1 MRMDR
6 YEEEEKTNDTKQT
19 RTNKNQELYTD
30 VYLNNVYVDINNLKE
45 VMERENFEEDNKQ
58 ETLKV
63 VKETLPTSH
72 PYQEKNYDIVSI
84 IDEAIKN
91 KKDDNLKRNLDIE
104 NINSL
109 EIDSIIESIN
119 ESQKEEEKELKND
132 NLLTDLMPN
141 DDNTTVIAPLEEP
154 ILDASLIADFDSKQ
168 EAEISH
174 DMLDDD
180 ITEKDFV
187 EDDSFQDKKKSKIKI
202 VLIIFGILI
211 VIAIVVGI
219 LLFRGII

>member
-45 VMERENFEEDNKQ
+45 VMERENYDENNNQ
-58 ETLKV
+58 ETLKI
-63 VKETLPTSH
+63 VKEPLSVNNS
-72 PYQEKNYDIVSI
+72 YQEKNYDILSI

-104 NINSL
+104 NINNL
-109 EIDSIIESIN
+109 EIDSIIQSIN
-119 ESQKEEEKELKND
+119 ENQKEEEKELKKD
-132 NLLTDLMPN
+132 NLLADLMPN

-154 ILDASLIADFDSKQ
+154 ILDASLIADFENKK
-168 EAEISH
+168 EEISH
-174 DMLDDD
+174 DMLDGD

-187 EDDSFQDKKKSKIKI
+187 EDDSFQEKKKSKIKI
-202 VLIIFGILI
+202 VLIIFSILI

-219 LLFRGII
+219 LLFRDII

>member
-45 VMERENFEEDNKQ
+45 VMERENFEEDNNQ

-119 ESQKEEEKELKND
+119 ESQKEEEKELKKLKKD
-132 NLLTDLMPN
+132 IRDYFKVMEGYFPKAT
-141 DDNTTVIAPLEEP
+141 
-154 ILDASLIADFDSKQ
+154 SSK
-168 EAEISH
+168 ARCI
-174 DMLDDD
+174 DCCYRN
-180 ITEKDFV
+180 IC
-187 EDDSFQDKKKSKIKI
+187 IK
-202 VLIIFGILI
+202 
-211 VIAIVVGI
+211 
-219 LLFRGII
+219 

>member
-45 VMERENFEEDNKQ
+45 VMERENYDENNNQ
-58 ETLKV
+58 ETLKI
-63 VKETLPTSH
+63 VKEPLSVNNS
-72 PYQEKNYDIVSI
+72 YQEKKYDILSI

-104 NINSL
+104 NINNL
-109 EIDSIIESIN
+109 EIDSIIQSIN
-119 ESQKEEEKELKND
+119 ENQKEEEKELKKD
-132 NLLTDLMPN
+132 NLLADLMPN

-154 ILDASLIADFDSKQ
+154 ILDTSLIADFDSKQ
-168 EAEISH
+168 EEISH
-174 DMLDDD
+174 DMLDGD

-187 EDDSFQDKKKSKIKI
+187 EDGSLKWKKKSKIKI
-202 VLIIFGILI
+202 VLIILGILI
-211 VIAIVVGI
+211 VVALIIGI
-219 LLFRGII
+219 FLFKDII

>member
-45 VMERENFEEDNKQ
+45 VMERENSEEDNNQ

-132 NLLTDLMPN
+132 NLLADLMPN

-174 DMLDDD
+174 DMLDGD

-202 VLIIFGILI
+202 VLIILIILI
-211 VIAIVVGI
+211 LIALVVGI
-219 LLFRGII
+219 LLFRDII

>member
-6 YEEEEKTNDTKQT
+6 YEEKEKTNDTKQT

-45 VMERENFEEDNKQ
+45 VMERENYDENNNQ
-58 ETLKV
+58 ETLKI
-63 VKETLPTSH
+63 VKEPLSVNNS
-72 PYQEKNYDIVSI
+72 YQEKNYDILSI

-104 NINSL
+104 NINNL
-109 EIDSIIESIN
+109 EIDSIIQSIN
-119 ESQKEEEKELKND
+119 ENQKEEEKELKKD

-154 ILDASLIADFDSKQ
+154 ILDTSLIADFDSKQ
-168 EAEISH
+168 EEISH
-174 DMLDDD
+174 DMLDGD

-187 EDDSFQDKKKSKIKI
+187 EDGSLKWKKKSKIKI
-202 VLIIFGILI
+202 VLIILGILI
-211 VIAIVVGI
+211 VVALIIGI
-219 LLFRGII
+219 FLFKDII

>member
-72 PYQEKNYDIVSI
+72 PYKKKKYDIVSI

-154 ILDASLIADFDSKQ
+154 ILDASLIADFENKK
-168 EAEISH
+168 EEISH
-174 DMLDDD
+174 DMLDGD

-187 EDDSFQDKKKSKIKI
+187 EDDSFQEKKKSKIKI
-202 VLIIFGILI
+202 VLIIFSILI

-219 LLFRGII
+219 LLFRDII

>member
-6 YEEEEKTNDTKQT
+6 YEEKEKTNDTKQT

-45 VMERENFEEDNKQ
+45 VMERENYDENNNQ
-58 ETLKV
+58 ETLKI
-63 VKETLPTSH
+63 VKEPLSVNNS
-72 PYQEKNYDIVSI
+72 YQEKKYDILSI

-104 NINSL
+104 NINNL
-109 EIDSIIESIN
+109 EIDSIIQSIN
-119 ESQKEEEKELKND
+119 ENQKEEEKELKKD
-132 NLLTDLMPN
+132 NLLADLMPN

-154 ILDASLIADFDSKQ
+154 ILDTSLIADFDSKQ
-168 EAEISH
+168 EEISH
-174 DMLDDD
+174 DMLDGD

-187 EDDSFQDKKKSKIKI
+187 EDGSLKWKKKSKIKI
-202 VLIIFGILI
+202 VLIILGILI
-211 VIAIVVGI
+211 VVALIIGI
-219 LLFRGII
+219 FLFKDII

>member
-6 YEEEEKTNDTKQT
+6 YEEKEKTNDTKQT

-45 VMERENFEEDNKQ
+45 VMERENYDENNNQ
-58 ETLKV
+58 ETLKI
-63 VKETLPTSH
+63 VKEPLSVNNS
-72 PYQEKNYDIVSI
+72 YQEKNYDILSI

-104 NINSL
+104 NINNL
-109 EIDSIIESIN
+109 EIDSIIQSIN
-119 ESQKEEEKELKND
+119 ENQKEEEKELKKD
-132 NLLTDLMPN
+132 NLLADLMPN

-154 ILDASLIADFDSKQ
+154 ILDTSLIADFDSKQ
-168 EAEISH
+168 EEISH
-174 DMLDDD
+174 DMLDGD

-187 EDDSFQDKKKSKIKI
+187 EDGSLKWKKKSKIKI
-202 VLIIFGILI
+202 VLIILGILI
-211 VIAIVVGI
+211 VVALIIGI
-219 LLFRGII
+219 FLFKDII

>member
-72 PYQEKNYDIVSI
+72 PYQEKKYDIVSI

-119 ESQKEEEKELKND
+119 ENQKEEEKELKKD
-132 NLLTDLMPN
+132 NLLADLMPN

-154 ILDASLIADFDSKQ
+154 ILDTSLIADFDSKQ
-168 EAEISH
+168 EEISH
-174 DMLDDD
+174 DMLDGD

-187 EDDSFQDKKKSKIKI
+187 EDGSLKWKKKSKIKI
-202 VLIIFGILI
+202 VLIILGILI
-211 VIAIVVGI
+211 VVALIIGI
-219 LLFRGII
+219 FLFKDII

>member
-45 VMERENFEEDNKQ
+45 VMERENFEEDNNQ

>member
-6 YEEEEKTNDTKQT
+6 YEEKEKTNDTKQT

-45 VMERENFEEDNKQ
+45 VMERENYDENNNQ
-58 ETLKV
+58 ETLKI
-63 VKETLPTSH
+63 VKEPLSVNNS
-72 PYQEKNYDIVSI
+72 YQEKNYDILSI

-132 NLLTDLMPN
+132 NLLADLMPN

-154 ILDASLIADFDSKQ
+154 ILDASLIADFENKK
-168 EAEISH
+168 EEISH
-174 DMLDDD
+174 DMLDGD

-202 VLIIFGILI
+202 VLIILGILI

>member
-6 YEEEEKTNDTKQT
+6 YGEEEKTNDTKQT

-72 PYQEKNYDIVSI
+72 PYQEKKYDIVSI

-154 ILDASLIADFDSKQ
+154 ILDASLIADFENKK
-168 EAEISH
+168 EEISH
-174 DMLDDD
+174 DMLDGD

-187 EDDSFQDKKKSKIKI
+187 EDDSFQEKKKSKIKI
-202 VLIIFGILI
+202 VLIIFSILI

-219 LLFRGII
+219 LLFRDII

>member
-6 YEEEEKTNDTKQT
+6 YEEKEKTNDTKQT

-45 VMERENFEEDNKQ
+45 VMERENYDENNNQ
-58 ETLKV
+58 ETLKI
-63 VKETLPTSH
+63 VKEPLSVNNS
-72 PYQEKNYDIVSI
+72 YQEKNYDILSI

-154 ILDASLIADFDSKQ
+154 ILDASLIADFENKK
-168 EAEISH
+168 EEISH
-174 DMLDDD
+174 DMLDGD

-187 EDDSFQDKKKSKIKI
+187 EDDSFQEKKKSKIKI
-202 VLIIFGILI
+202 VLIIFSILI

>member
-63 VKETLPTSH
+63 VKETLPTTN
-72 PYQEKNYDIVSI
+72 PYQEKKYDIVSI

-154 ILDASLIADFDSKQ
+154 ILDASLIADFENKK
-168 EAEISH
+168 EEEISH

-187 EDDSFQDKKKSKIKI
+187 EDDSFQEKKKSKIKI
-202 VLIIFGILI
+202 VLIIFSILI

-219 LLFRGII
+219 LLFRDII

>member
-6 YEEEEKTNDTKQT
+6 YEEKEKTNDTKQT

-45 VMERENFEEDNKQ
+45 VMERENYDENNNQ
-58 ETLKV
+58 ETLKI
-63 VKETLPTSH
+63 VKEPLSVNNS
-72 PYQEKNYDIVSI
+72 YQEKNYDILSI

-109 EIDSIIESIN
+109 EIDSIIQSIN
-119 ESQKEEEKELKND
+119 ENQKEEEKELKKD
-132 NLLTDLMPN
+132 NLLADLMPN

-154 ILDASLIADFDSKQ
+154 ILDTSLIADFDSKQ
-168 EAEISH
+168 EEISH
-174 DMLDDD
+174 DMLDGD

-187 EDDSFQDKKKSKIKI
+187 EDGSLKWKKKSKIKI
-202 VLIIFGILI
+202 VLIILGILI
-211 VIAIVVGI
+211 VVALIIGI
-219 LLFRGII
+219 FLFKDII

>member
-6 YEEEEKTNDTKQT
+6 YEEKEKTNDTKQT

-45 VMERENFEEDNKQ
+45 VMERENYDENNNQ
-58 ETLKV
+58 ETLKI
-63 VKETLPTSH
+63 VKGPLSVNNS
-72 PYQEKNYDIVSI
+72 YQEKNYDILSI

-104 NINSL
+104 NINNL
-109 EIDSIIESIN
+109 EIDSIIQSIN
-119 ESQKEEEKELKND
+119 ENQKEEEKELKKD
-132 NLLTDLMPN
+132 NLLADLMPN

-154 ILDASLIADFDSKQ
+154 ILDTSLIADFDSKQ
-168 EAEISH
+168 EEISH
-174 DMLDDD
+174 DMLDGD

-187 EDDSFQDKKKSKIKI
+187 EDGSLKWKKKSKIKI
-202 VLIIFGILI
+202 VLIILGILI
-211 VIAIVVGI
+211 VVALIIGI
-219 LLFRGII
+219 FLFKDII